1 MYRLFHPGFDLDVD
15 SDDSRVSNP
24 SFPLI
29 RDSAFIDLINLC
41 FSRATEFSMTR
52 GRWAASTDRSLENDL
67 QPFLQKTIR
76 TCNWF
81 CYEVRPNSPL
91 EVSVFEANETT
102 RAIVLKYFGELFLSQ
117 YVNGKWK
124 SSKQTLEDL
133 CFFSNDRLFMGTVTH
148 EVLCVIY
155 PPDTEFEATIRQ
167 NSYWIPD
174 KNFDLQQINLSRLPE
189 IRAQHNPRQSRS
201 RDQER

>member
-15 SDDSRVSNP
+15 SDDPRVSNP

-133 CFFSNDRLFMGTVTH
+133 CFFPTTDFLWEQLLMKYY
-148 EVLCVIY
+148 VLS
-155 PPDTEFEATIRQ
+155 IRQ
-167 NSYWIPD
+167 TR
-174 KNFDLQQINLSRLPE
+174 NLKPLYGKIAIGFLIKILICSKLTYQGYLR
-189 IRAQHNPRQSRS
+189 
-201 RDQER
+201 